1 MNIESTIRENIN
13 KLKNDYTNIYISPDI
28 PPKKLD
34 NAIAAYARDVQPGY
48 VLALYDQTV
57 FGSAKE
63 GILFLGDRM
72 YFSWNRRVV
81 NYLDIQDVELLLR

>member
-1 MNIESTIRENIN
+1 MNIESTIRENID
-13 KLKNDYTNIYISPDI
+13 KIKYDYTNIYISPDI
-28 PPKKLD
+28 PPQKLD
-34 NAIAAYARDVQPGY
+34 NAIAAYARDVQLGY

-57 FGSAKE
+57 FGSAKD

-81 NYLDIQDVELLLR
+81 SYPV